1 MELFHGPLLS
11 EPEMRP
17 RRRPLGAL
25 PGLLSQT
32 ECTSPPRNL
41 GPWAWPRRGWRK
53 FQADKADSER
63 SEGSGVTPIS
73 YSLTSPP
80 GTLTPGLAQELT
92 CTTWPARMGQGR
104 LAELLG
110 LRPRWVASGRSLRLS
125 WHLRIKVTIIILTP
139 NNNTKELGSTGSAAQ
154 WPWFKATSV
163 PCDVQQLASA
173 SWPQRPCL

>member
-1 MELFHGPLLS
+1 MEIFRSPLLS

-92 CTTWPARMGQGR
+92 CTTWPARMGG
-104 LAELLG
+104 AG
-110 LRPRWVASGRSLRLS
+110 KARWASGSASSLGGLGE
-125 WHLRIKVTIIILTP
+125 VTAPLLASENKSN
-139 NNNTKELGSTGSAAQ
+139 NNNTHPK
-154 WPWFKATSV
+154 
-163 PCDVQQLASA
+163 QQY
-173 SWPQRPCL
+173 QRAWEHRLCSPVALV